1 MTDSPNQGGFALRYI
16 NVLFCPA
23 FVLIPLSPS
32 VSGREVGKIVAV
44 FIFGYLIVFAFTA
57 YLTRGLQYLFGTSK
71 RGMTERGD
79 ELGGPHEDIP
89 LATIHELSGP
99 PTPGESNVPTPS
111 ESIPPTPGESVTT
124 SMVPLLDSN
133 DLANELQ
140 EPLRAQD
147 PASITGTGG
156 PPTHE
161 HVPGSTSWMYRQE
174 GLPLNRA
181 QEWATIVNAR
191 IDVYTYMMILFLI
204 GLPIYLAT
212 NYAMPAQLSLN
223 VLAYF
228 LALKLPPNWRRFL
241 HPALVAS
248 VVTICGIYILA
259 MCRGDDFHD
268 GLLAYQTKTKY
279 QQLFSGKTDLPK
291 PGAGDFLSSILDVS
305 IVALALPMYQYRQE
319 LKRSFFPIII
329 PTISIAIASLFGY
342 PYLCHAIGISPGRSL
357 SFPSRS
363 LTLALATP
371 ATQNLGGDLSLVA
384 VLCILSG
391 IMGVLIGP
399 QLLDLLKIPQDDYI
413 TRGVTLGG
421 NSSALATALLLVT
434 DPRAAAFSSLAM
446 GLFGTI
452 TVAMTSVPSL
462 ADVIA
467 RLAGK

>member
-1 MTDSPNQGGFALRYI
+1 M
-16 NVLFCPA
+16 
-23 FVLIPLSPS
+23 LIMK
-32 VSGREVGKIVAV
+32 V
-44 FIFGYLIVFAFTA
+44 FGYLIVFAFTA

-71 RGMTERGD
+71 RGITERGE

-89 LATIHELSGP
+89 LATNHELSESP
-99 PTPGESNVPTPS
+99 IPEESNVPTPG
-111 ESIPPTPGESVTT
+111 ESIPPTPGESSTPST
-124 SMVPLLDSN
+124 DPLLDPI
-133 DLANELQ
+133 DFAHELQ
-140 EPLRAQD
+140 APLRAQD
-147 PASITGTGG
+147 PARITGTGG

-161 HVPGSTSWMYRQE
+161 YVPASTSRTRRQE
-174 GLPLNRA
+174 GLPLTRA

-191 IDVYTYMMILFLI
+191 IDVYTYTIILFLI
-204 GLPIYLAT
+204 GLPIYLAA

-223 VLAYF
+223 ILAYF
-228 LALKLPPNWRRFL
+228 LALELPPNWRRFL

-259 MCRGDDFHD
+259 MCRGDEFHD

-279 QQLFSGKTDLPK
+279 QQLFSGRTDLPK
-291 PGAGDFLSSILDVS
+291 PGAGDFLSSVLDVS

-319 LKRSFFPIII
+319 LKRSFLPIFI
-329 PTISIAIASLFGY
+329 PTISISIASLFGY
-342 PYLCHAIGISPGRSL
+342 PVLCHAIGISTARSL

-391 IMGVLIGP
+391 IIGVLIGP

-421 NSSALATALLLVT
+421 NSSAIATALLLVT

-452 TVAMTSVPSL
+452 TVALTSVPAV
-462 ADVIA
+462 ADIIVH
-467 RLAGK
+467 LAGN